1 MAQRGGEEGGCGLG
15 GGLGEWAP
23 GARARDGGGA
33 TAGLWALGERARD
46 GGGAGIWVRGL
57 AQLFDVDKKRT
68 NLS

>member
-1 MAQRGGEEGGCGLG
+1 MSGRRVSVRRVRGL
-15 GGLGEWAP
+15 
-23 GARARDGGGA
+23 A
-33 TAGLWALGERARD
+33 TASLWALGEWARD